1 MKRRKFKKPEW
12 RLWLPIAGAIAVI
25 LIYFL
30 GAYRFY
36 TGMKS
41 RELKNAWKKLEEM
54 DLGSLEE
61 EDEEILHGFEINK
74 LEFLITDGDFR
85 VVYTTRKSDTETQ
98 VEQYI
103 RKNLDSYMEQPEVSM
118 RQGNANRILR
128 MRGIISGHGERF
140 YVYIRRDIRAVGEI
154 IRYAGMYF
162 TAGILLVML
171 LGIPLYLQYAGKKQS
186 EEEPVFADAGNQ
198 TMEQVRKEFIA
209 NVSHELKTPLAVI
222 SGQVEMLQSMG
233 DKIDRDYYFA
243 SIREEIDKMSE
254 LVSDLLEI
262 TIVEH
267 RMDEM
272 EMSPVNLS
280 EMMEYLILKY
290 DALFCRNRIH
300 LKTGIAEK
308 VQVYGNSMY
317 LEQAVNNYIM
327 NAFQHT
333 AQGKRM
339 EIRLETEDHFARIG
353 VYNEGAGI
361 APEVMEHIWE
371 GFYQNEKAK
380 QKKELKVSNAG
391 LGLYLVK
398 KIVVQHQ
405 GECGAENRED
415 GVEFWIR
422 IPLLDGKKGEQDERK
437 SDSENLRNG
446 L

>member
-1 MKRRKFKKPEW
+1 MNSMKQKKTEW
-12 RLWLPIAGAIAVI
+12 RVWLPVMAAFAVI

-36 TGMKS
+36 TWMKS
-41 RELKNAWKKLEEM
+41 RKMENAWERLEEM
-54 DLGSLEE
+54 NLGSLEE

-74 LEFLITDGDFR
+74 MEFLITDGDFR
-85 VVYTTRKSDTETQ
+85 LVYSTRKSDAETQ

-103 RKNLDSYMEQPEVSM
+103 RKNLDSYMEQPEVSV

-128 MRGIISGHGERF
+128 MRGIISGHGELF
-140 YVYIRRDIRAVGEI
+140 YVFIRRDIGTAGEI
-154 IRYAGMYF
+154 IRYAGLYF
-162 TAGILLVML
+162 TAGILLAIL
-171 LGIPLYLQYAGKKQS
+171 LGIPMYLTYGRKKQA
-186 EEEPVFADAGNQ
+186 EREPASADRGNQ

-290 DALFCRNRIH
+290 DALFRKNRIRV
-300 LKTGIAEK
+300 KTGIAED

-339 EIRLETEDHFARIG
+339 EIRLETEGNFARIG
-353 VYNEGAGI
+353 IYNEGAGI
-361 APEVMEHIWE
+361 SPEDMEHIWE
-371 GFYQNEKAK
+371 SFYQNGKAK
-380 QKKELKVSNAG
+380 QGKELKVSNAG

-405 GECGAENRED
+405 GECGAENRKD

-422 IPLLDGKKGEQDERK
+422 IPLLPEEKAKQGE
-437 SDSENLRNG
+437 
-446 L
+446 